1 MFVPQ
6 VINSRPPSAR
16 DEPRAHKRK
25 ASVLGSSSASI
36 VKMTLPFGDT
46 VTCLAICED
55 PDDAE
60 ESLGEVSKT
69 SMSSMSMSRAEASS
83 SMGSTSMASSLNLPP
98 SPRGSRSQSYFAAGS
113 INKHVRL
120 YDLRTGHLRQT
131 FITSSP
137 VACIA
142 LPRLHGRTKLVVGT
156 FNGRMLCFDAEQG
169 EPGPQLDMLCY
180 SGEPLSAIAVSNSL
194 TPSSKPSE
202 GELVAVGGEV
212 HEVRVG

>member
-1 MFVPQ
+1 MLLVPQ

-60 ESLGEVSKT
+60 ESLGEASKT
-69 SMSSMSMSRAEASS
+69 STRAEASS

-120 YDLRTGHLRQT
+120 YDLRTGQLRQT

-194 TPSSKPSE
+194 TPSSKASE

-212 HEVRVG
+212 HEVRAGRVG